1 MSLHDCLHR
10 RFALDSRA
18 TKKTIK
24 QLETAL
30 MTALCTTLPAQLSLL
45 LVDDHR
51 IFLDGLSLAL
61 APLCADLQ
69 IRTAESAAA
78 AETCLQSGSFDLI
91 LLDLRLPDMPGL
103 ELLQRWQQQGRLTPV
118 AILSAS
124 DSSLDAQAALA
135 AGALGFISKSA
146 SSDELRLSVTRV
158 LMGETLPAPHQGEKS
173 PLTPRQMEILRLL
186 AEGLPNKSISRQ
198 LGVSEDTVKTHL
210 KSLFQE
216 FAVHTRTACVSAARQ
231 RGWL

>member
-1 MSLHDCLHR
+1 
-10 RFALDSRA
+10 
-18 TKKTIK
+18 
-24 QLETAL
+24 
-30 MTALCTTLPAQLSLL
+30 MTALCNELPAQLSLL
-45 LVDDHR
+45 LVDDHQ

-78 AETCLQSGSFDLI
+78 AEICLQDHSFDLI

-103 ELLQRWQQQGRLTPV
+103 ELLQRWQQQGRMTPV
-118 AILSAS
+118 AVLSAS
-124 DSSLDAQAALA
+124 DSNLDAQAALA

-146 SSDELRLSVTRV
+146 NSDALRQAVTRV
-158 LMGETLPAPHQGEKS
+158 LLGETLPS
-173 PLTPRQMEILRLL
+173 PQASDKPQLTPRQLEILQLL

-216 FAVHTRTACVSAARQ
+216 LAVHTRTACVSAARQ

>member
-1 MSLHDCLHR
+1 
-10 RFALDSRA
+10 
-18 TKKTIK
+18 
-24 QLETAL
+24 
-30 MTALCTTLPAQLSLL
+30 MTALCNELPAQLSLL
-45 LVDDHR
+45 LVDDHQ

-78 AETCLQSGSFDLI
+78 AEICLQDHSFDLI

-103 ELLQRWQQQGRLTPV
+103 ELLQRWQQQGRMTPV
-118 AILSAS
+118 AVLSAS
-124 DSSLDAQAALA
+124 DSNLDAQAALA

-146 SSDELRLSVTRV
+146 NSDALRQAVTRV
-158 LMGETLPAPHQGEKS
+158 LLGETLPAPQASDK
-173 PLTPRQMEILRLL
+173 PQLTPRQLEILQLL

-216 FAVHTRTACVSAARQ
+216 LAVHTRTACVSAARQ

>member
-1 MSLHDCLHR
+1 
-10 RFALDSRA
+10 
-18 TKKTIK
+18 
-24 QLETAL
+24 
-30 MTALCTTLPAQLSLL
+30 MTALCTALPEQLSLL
-45 LVDDHR
+45 LVDDHQ

-69 IRTAESAAA
+69 IHTAESASA
-78 AETCLQSGSFDLI
+78 AEACLQHTTFDLI
-91 LLDLRLPDMPGL
+91 LLDLRLPDLPGL
-103 ELLQRWQQQGRLTPV
+103 ELLQRWQQQGRMTPV

-124 DSSLDAQAALA
+124 DSSLDAQASLA

-146 SSDELRLSVTRV
+146 NSDELRQAVTRV
-158 LMGETLPAPHQGEKS
+158 LLGETLPLPQTSDK
-173 PLTPRQMEILRLL
+173 PQLTPRQLEILQLL

-210 KSLFQE
+210 KTLFQE
-216 FAVHTRTACVSAARQ
+216 LTVHTRTACVSAARQ

>member
-1 MSLHDCLHR
+1 M
-10 RFALDSRA
+10 
-18 TKKTIK
+18 KPP
-24 QLETAL
+24 ETAL
-30 MTALCTTLPAQLSLL
+30 MTTLCTALPEQLSLL

-61 APLCADLQ
+61 GPLCADLH

-78 AETCLQSGSFDLI
+78 AEACLQYTTFDLI
-91 LLDLRLPDMPGL
+91 LLDLRLPDLPGL
-103 ELLQRWQQQGRLTPV
+103 ELLQRWQQQGRMTPV

-124 DSSLDAQAALA
+124 DSNLDAQAALA
-135 AGALGFISKSA
+135 AGALGFIPKSA
-146 SSDELRLSVTRV
+146 NSDELRQAVTRV
-158 LMGETLPAPHQGEKS
+158 LLGETLPAPQTGDK
-173 PLTPRQMEILRLL
+173 PQLTPRQMEILQLL

-216 FAVHTRTACVSAARQ
+216 FSVHTRTACVSAARQ

>member
-1 MSLHDCLHR
+1 
-10 RFALDSRA
+10 
-18 TKKTIK
+18 
-24 QLETAL
+24 
-30 MTALCTTLPAQLSLL
+30 MTALCTALPEQLSLL

-61 APLCADLQ
+61 APLCPNLV
-69 IRTAESAAA
+69 IHTAETAAA
-78 AETCLQSGSFDLI
+78 AEACLQSADVDLI

-103 ELLQRWQQQGRLTPV
+103 ELLQRWQQQSRLTPV

-124 DSSLDAQAALA
+124 DSNQDAQAALA
-135 AGALGFISKSA
+135 AGALGFIRKSA
-146 SSDELRLSVTRV
+146 NSEELRQAVTRV
-158 LMGETLPAPHQGEKS
+158 LLGETLPAPAGVEK
-173 PLTPRQMEILRLL
+173 PQLTPRQMEILQLL

>member
-1 MSLHDCLHR
+1 
-10 RFALDSRA
+10 
-18 TKKTIK
+18 
-24 QLETAL
+24 
-30 MTALCTTLPAQLSLL
+30 MTALCTALPEQLSLL
-45 LVDDHR
+45 LVDDHQ

-69 IRTAESAAA
+69 IHTAESASA
-78 AETCLQSGSFDLI
+78 AEACLQHTTFDLI
-91 LLDLRLPDMPGL
+91 LLDLRLPDLPGL
-103 ELLQRWQQQGRLTPV
+103 ELLQRWQQQGRMTPV

-124 DSSLDAQAALA
+124 DSSLDVQAALA

-146 SSDELRLSVTRV
+146 NSDALRQAVTRV
-158 LMGETLPAPHQGEKS
+158 LLGETLPVPQTSDK
-173 PLTPRQMEILRLL
+173 PQLTPRQLEILQLL

-210 KSLFQE
+210 KTLFQE
-216 FAVHTRTACVSAARQ
+216 LTVHTRTACVSAARQ

>member
-1 MSLHDCLHR
+1 
-10 RFALDSRA
+10 
-18 TKKTIK
+18 
-24 QLETAL
+24 
-30 MTALCTTLPAQLSLL
+30 MTALCTALPEQLSLL
-45 LVDDHR
+45 LVDDHQ

-61 APLCADLQ
+61 APLCAKLT

-78 AETCLQSGSFDLI
+78 AETCLQHSTFDLI
-91 LLDLRLPDMPGL
+91 LLDLRLPDLPGL
-103 ELLQRWQQQGRLTPV
+103 ELLQRWQHQGRMTPV

-146 SSDELRLSVTRV
+146 NSDELRQAVTRV
-158 LMGETLPAPHQGEKS
+158 LLGETLPVTQSGEK
-173 PLTPRQMEILRLL
+173 PQLTPRQLEILQLL

-198 LGVSEDTVKTHL
+198 LGLSEDTVKTHL
-210 KSLFQE
+210 KTLFQE
-216 FAVHTRTACVSAARQ
+216 LTVHTRTACVSAARQ

>member
-1 MSLHDCLHR
+1 
-10 RFALDSRA
+10 
-18 TKKTIK
+18 
-24 QLETAL
+24 
-30 MTALCTTLPAQLSLL
+30 MTALCNELPAQLCLL
-45 LVDDHR
+45 LVDDHQ

-78 AETCLQSGSFDLI
+78 AEICLQHHSFDLI

-103 ELLQRWQQQGRLTPV
+103 ELLQRWQQQGRMTPV
-118 AILSAS
+118 AVLSAS
-124 DSSLDAQAALA
+124 DSNLDAQAALA

-146 SSDELRLSVTRV
+146 NSDALRQAVTRV
-158 LMGETLPAPHQGEKS
+158 LLGETLPAPQASDK
-173 PLTPRQMEILRLL
+173 PQLTPRQLEILQLL

-216 FAVHTRTACVSAARQ
+216 LAVHTRTACVSAARQ

>member
-1 MSLHDCLHR
+1 
-10 RFALDSRA
+10 
-18 TKKTIK
+18 
-24 QLETAL
+24 
-30 MTALCTTLPAQLSLL
+30 MTAICTTLPDHLSLL

-51 IFLDGLSLAL
+51 IFLDGLSMAL
-61 APLCADLQ
+61 ASLCPDMQ

-78 AETCLQSGSFDLI
+78 AEVCLKLTTFDLI
-91 LLDLRLPDMPGL
+91 LLDLRLPDITGL
-103 ELLQRWQQQGRLTPV
+103 ELLQSWQQQGRMTPV

-124 DSSLDAQAALA
+124 DSNLDAQAALT
-135 AGALGFISKSA
+135 AGALGFIPKSA
-146 SSDELRLSVTRV
+146 NSDELRQAVTRV
-158 LMGETLPAPHQGEKS
+158 LLGETLPAPQSGDKS
-173 PLTPRQMEILRLL
+173 QLTPRQMEILQLL

-231 RGWL
+231 RGWV

>member
-1 MSLHDCLHR
+1 
-10 RFALDSRA
+10 
-18 TKKTIK
+18 
-24 QLETAL
+24 
-30 MTALCTTLPAQLSLL
+30 MTALCNALPEQLSLL

-69 IRTAESAAA
+69 IETAESAAA
-78 AETCLQSGSFDLI
+78 AQACLQQQDFDLI

-103 ELLQRWQQQGRLTPV
+103 ELLQRWQQQGCLTPV

-124 DSSLDAQAALA
+124 DSTLDAQAALN
-135 AGALGFISKSA
+135 AGALGFIPKS
-146 SSDELRLSVTRV
+146 SNSDELRRAVTRV
-158 LMGETLPAPHQGEKS
+158 LLGETLPAPETGEPN

-186 AEGLPNKSISRQ
+186 AEGLPNKSIGRQ

-210 KSLFQE
+210 KTLFQ
-216 FAVHTRTACVSAARQ
+216 ALDVHTRTACVSVARQ
-231 RGWL
+231 RGLL

>member
-1 MSLHDCLHR
+1 MPR
-10 RFALDSRA
+10 
-18 TKKTIK
+18 
-24 QLETAL
+24 ETT
-30 MTALCTTLPAQLSLL
+30 MTALCTALPERLCLL

-69 IRTAESAAA
+69 IHTAETAAA
-78 AETCLQSGSFDLI
+78 AEACLQHADFDLI

-103 ELLQRWQQQGRLTPV
+103 ELLQRWQQQGRMTPV

-135 AGALGFISKSA
+135 AGALGFIPKSA
-146 SSDELRLSVTRV
+146 NSNELRQAVTRV
-158 LMGETLPAPHQGEKS
+158 LLGETLPAPAGAEKAQ
-173 PLTPRQMEILRLL
+173 LTPRQMEILRLL
-186 AEGLPNKSISRQ
+186 ADGLPNKSIGRQ
-198 LGVSEDTVKTHL
+198 LGVAEDTFKTHL
-210 KSLFQE
+210 KTLFQE
-216 FAVHTRTACVSAARQ
+216 LDVHTRTACVSAARQ